1 MAALRD
7 TVFGWGL
14 FTRLLHW
21 AIAGIILYQIVLGVW
36 MANFVPNLFDRGDLT
51 QTHKSWGVLAFG
63 LVVVRVFWRTAN
75 RWRRPPLP
83 ATMPRWQVRA
93 AAWSHRLLYLLMLS
107 MPLSGWILVSAS
119 PLGHWLGIRSRFFG
133 LFDLPDPVGRASYAI
148 EHAAGAVH
156 ILGAIVLGLILI
168 AHVGAALR
176 HAFVERDGVLR
187 RMISG

>member
-7 TVFGWGL
+7 TAFGWGL
-14 FTRLLHW
+14 ATRLLHW
-21 AIAGIILYQIVLGVW
+21 AMAGIILFQIGLGVW

-51 QTHKSWGVLAFG
+51 QVHKSWGVVAFG
-63 LVVVRVFWRTAN
+63 LVVTRILWRTAN
-75 RWRRPPLP
+75 RWRRPALP
-83 ATMPRWQVRA
+83 PAMPAWQRQVAT
-93 AAWSHRLLYLLMLS
+93 WSHRLLYLLMLS

-133 LFDLPDPVGRASYAI
+133 WFELPDPIGRASYAI

-156 ILGAIVLGLILI
+156 VIGALVLVILLLV
-168 AHVGAALR
+168 HVAAALR
-176 HAFVERDGVLR
+176 HQFVKRDGVLS